1 MIENETQLMYAYE
14 TIVKMNGLIERC
26 AVEPLWHPSTRRD
39 VVQGIE
45 NQKRKIER
53 EICEY
58 LARREVQVPS
68 PTNN

>member
-1 MIENETQLMYAYE
+1 MIRNEQELEYAYE
-14 TIVKMNGLIERC
+14 TVSKMIRLRDHC
-26 AVEPLWHPSTRRD
+26 AVESLWDPSLREG
-39 VVQGIE
+39 VAAGIE